1 MSVSLVP
8 IIVIGSKFDV
18 FANQYESVKKRQLCL
33 ALRYLCHQNGCD
45 LVFGSV
51 KEKLPSQLYKAMIT
65 RHVFDNSLQA
75 KVEKDHNQAL
85 NIYAGSDN
93 FLQIGEPEVRT
104 IRKIL

>member
-1 MSVSLVP
+1 MERFEKHDDRNKMNVSLVP

-33 ALRYLCHQNGCD
+33 ALRYLCHMNGCD

-65 RHVFDNSLQA
+65 RHLFDSSLQA

-93 FLQIGEPEVRT
+93 FL
-104 IRKIL
+104 